1 MNDHHTHAQRS
12 TPHRDLRSAEKM
24 RTDENQEYA
33 RARFQERLKIIFYTI
48 DSIVK
53 GRKKERPS
61 SLVFFLSSR
70 VLFLRFGQ
78 SNLCA
83 I

>member
-33 RARFQERLKIIFYTI
+33 RAISRLKIIYT
-48 DSIVK
+48 IVK